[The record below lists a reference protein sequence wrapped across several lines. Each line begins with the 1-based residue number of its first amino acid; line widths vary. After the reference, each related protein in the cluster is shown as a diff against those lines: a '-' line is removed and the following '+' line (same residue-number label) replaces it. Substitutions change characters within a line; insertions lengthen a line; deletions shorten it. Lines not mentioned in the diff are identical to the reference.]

1 MASHF
6 CACQLIWTLS
16 PVLSTNQFPPP
27 TSQTRLIPPQYS
39 CYIILMLLLLLLL
52 CLLLP
57 LLLLYPLLLEF
68 AVPLV
73 LSPQGRHRPP

>member
-1 MASHF
+1 
-6 CACQLIWTLS
+6 
-16 PVLSTNQFPPP
+16 
-27 TSQTRLIPPQYS
+27 
-39 CYIILMLLLLLLL
+39 MLLLLLLL